1 MIALSNSI
9 PNPAYIAA
17 DPDGPSTWPKPT
29 QKGLIVKLSIAAWLL
44 QVKSLRTQSRVKG
57 FWFSRLCRVLQEFSN
72 SSQKASTHFLSGGV
86 GALYGLMQ
94 GEGCRSS
101 NTTKKTV

>member
-57 FWFSRLCRVLQEFSN
+57 F
-72 SSQKASTHFLSGGV
+72 QKASTHFLSGGV